1 MNSNPRTIY
10 VDMDDVLCQTARRFL
25 AILEREFGKRIAYE
39 QLTNFDIGDAC
50 NLQPNERDELYRI
63 VHEAHELLNLEPVA
77 DAMQVLRQWS
87 ARGYEIAIVTGRP
100 PQSQEV
106 SLEWLARHRVPFET
120 FTMVDK
126 YGRFAT
132 DDTVAITLNELSARR
147 FCWAVEDSL
156 PMAQYLASQMAVP
169 VALIDC
175 PWNRADAEHSGI
187 ARYSAWSEIV
197 ETMPN
202 GVARLNPKKNR

>member
-1 MNSNPRTIY
+1 M
-10 VDMDDVLCQTARRFL
+10 RRGFCGNG
-25 AILEREFGKRIAYE
+25 R
-39 QLTNFDIGDAC
+39 
-50 NLQPNERDELYRI
+50 P
-63 VHEAHELLNLEPVA
+63 
-77 DAMQVLRQWS
+77 
-87 ARGYEIAIVTGRP
+87 RGYGTPSSGRRH
-100 PQSQEV
+100 SRKKV
-106 SLEWLARHRVPFET
+106 SLEWLARRHRVPFET

-132 DDTVAITLNELSARR
+132 DDTVAITLNEFSARR

-187 ARYSAWSEIV
+187 ARYSAWSEIAA
-197 ETMPN
+197 TLPN
-202 GVARLNPKKNR
+202 GGPQFNLKKNR